1 MVSLACV
8 LMVPIFRQLS
18 WKTTRSTNDICAA
31 SVSYDLG
38 VNSALPLIH
47 QNPQLHVIWSRF
59 GNVQMKL
66 KVFRSLYQEKGVWL
80 HLGWRDLRVRYVR
93 TVIGPWWSTVALLSI
108 VGGSSI
114 AVGLLGDSS
123 PWSKAPLLA
132 LSMMT
137 WMFVSSVLIEG
148 ADVFNVDR
156 SILLNTRIDENSALA
171 RVVWR
176 NFLIL
181 LHNFPMAVLV
191 ILIVNHSISWTVIF
205 VLPVTLFFGASLML
219 PILLMSYIATTKR
232 DLAVL
237 VPSIIQFGFF
247 VTPVLWEPP
256 QEGSLRILFNLN
268 PIGWVI
274 EINRGLGLRGDFDG
288 GLIIAVSFFVLVS
301 AVLFTRFQ
309 SIITGV
315 RKLI

>member
-1 MVSLACV
+1 M
-8 LMVPIFRQLS
+8 
-18 WKTTRSTNDICAA
+18 
-31 SVSYDLG
+31 
-38 VNSALPLIH
+38 
-47 QNPQLHVIWSRF
+47 
-59 GNVQMKL
+59 
-66 KVFRSLYQEKGVWL
+66 
-80 HLGWRDLRVRYVR
+80 R
-93 TVIGPWWSTVALLSI
+93 TFIGPWWSTVALLSI
-108 VGGSSI
+108 VLGSSI
-114 AVGLLGDSS
+114 AVGLLGNSS
-123 PWSKAPLLA
+123 AWSNSPSLA

-181 LHNFPMAVLV
+181 LHNFPMVVLV
-191 ILIVNHSISWTVIF
+191 VLFVNHSISWRVVF
-205 VLPVTLFFGASLML
+205 VLPATLFFGASLML
-219 PILLMSYIATTKR
+219 PMLLMSRIATTKR

-256 QEGSLRILFNLN
+256 QEGSLRALFNVN

-274 EINRGLGLRGDFDG
+274 EINRGLGLRGEFNG
-288 GLIIAVSFFVLVS
+288 GLIIISAVYVLVS
-301 AVLFTRFQ
+301 AVLFSQAQ
-309 SIITGV
+309 SLITGV

>member
-1 MVSLACV
+1 
-8 LMVPIFRQLS
+8 
-18 WKTTRSTNDICAA
+18 
-31 SVSYDLG
+31 
-38 VNSALPLIH
+38 
-47 QNPQLHVIWSRF
+47 
-59 GNVQMKL
+59 
-66 KVFRSLYQEKGVWL
+66 
-80 HLGWRDLRVRYVR
+80 VR
-93 TVIGPWWSTVALLSI
+93 TLIGPWWSTVALLSI
-108 VGGSSI
+108 VFGSSI
-114 AVGLLGDSS
+114 AVGLLGNSS
-123 PWSKAPLLA
+123 AWSRSPSLA

-176 NFLIL
+176 NYLIL
-181 LHNFPMAVLV
+181 LHNFPMVVLV
-191 ILIVNHSISWTVIF
+191 VLFVNHSISWKVIF
-205 VLPVTLFFGASLML
+205 VLPVTLLFGTSLLL
-219 PILLMSYIATTKR
+219 PMLLMSRIATTKR

-256 QEGSLRILFNLN
+256 QEGSLRALFNVN

-274 EINRGLGLRGDFDG
+274 EINRGLGIRGEFNG
-288 GLIIAVSFFVLVS
+288 GLIVVVSLFVLVS
-301 AVLFTRFQ
+301 AVLFTRCQ

>member
-8 LMVPIFRQLS
+8 LMVPIFRQLL

-31 SVSYDLG
+31 SVSYDLE

-47 QNPQLHVIWSRF
+47 QNPQLHMICSRF
-59 GNVQMKL
+59 GNAQMKL
-66 KVFRSLYQEKGVWL
+66 KVFRSLYQEKGLWL

-176 NFLIL
+176 NFLMRRITVL
-181 LHNFPMAVLV
+181 L
-191 ILIVNHSISWTVIF
+191 
-205 VLPVTLFFGASLML
+205 
-219 PILLMSYIATTKR
+219 
-232 DLAVL
+232 
-237 VPSIIQFGFF
+237 
-247 VTPVLWEPP
+247 
-256 QEGSLRILFNLN
+256 
-268 PIGWVI
+268 
-274 EINRGLGLRGDFDG
+274 
-288 GLIIAVSFFVLVS
+288 
-301 AVLFTRFQ
+301 
-309 SIITGV
+309 
-315 RKLI
+315 

>member
-1 MVSLACV
+1 MKIINHYLWYVSV
-8 LMVPIFRQLS
+8 
-18 WKTTRSTNDICAA
+18 T
-31 SVSYDLG
+31 VSEK
-38 VNSALPLIH
+38 VNSLSSIFH
-47 QNPQLHVIWSRF
+47 ERHIWS
-59 GNVQMKL
+59 
-66 KVFRSLYQEKGVWL
+66 
-80 HLGWRDLRVRYVR
+80 HLGWRDLRVRYLK
-93 TVIGPWWSTVALLSI
+93 TVIGPWWSTIALIAI
-108 VGGSSI
+108 VFGSSI
-114 AVGLLGDSS
+114 AVGLLGNSS
-123 PWSKAPLLA
+123 AWSNSPSLA

-176 NFLIL
+176 NYLIL
-181 LHNFPMAVLV
+181 LHNFPIVVLV
-191 ILIVNHSISWTVIF
+191 ILFVNHSVSWKVVFVI
-205 VLPVTLFFGASLML
+205 PITLLFGSSLML
-219 PILLMSYIATTKR
+219 PMLLMSRIATTKR

-256 QEGSLRILFNLN
+256 QDGSLRALFNVN

-274 EINRGLGLRGDFDG
+274 EINRGLGLRGEFNT
-288 GLIIAVSFFVLVS
+288 GLIAVSAIYVLVS
-301 AVLFTRFQ
+301 AVLFSRAQ
-309 SIITGV
+309 SLISHV